1 MEMWPNHLPFPRC
14 RLGLPHVGSS
24 SSEEGLHKNVKSIS
38 ISRTK
43 LQVVLDSLSC
53 SSIENGDEGGKLGT
67 NWMGRTAK
75 QVQTKVLCE
84 RKICKSESFCFK
96 VDKGKIRTCSMY
108 NWKRAERKEK
118 ASIYYRWHS
127 LLIIST
133 KHHILDKIFL
143 EEAMFTRV
151 RWVDWRE
158 VQTQYPGIPR
168 IFNLGFVHIVHK
180 AWMSDFKENQVCRV
194 GVSRCVAFVTDM
206 LVLMTRPCQ
215 KAGGRWNTKMAVGE
229 SLSSR

>member
-1 MEMWPNHLPFPRC
+1 MVLNQNLIKGQLLYSMEMCPSHLPFPRC
-14 RLGLPHVGSS
+14 HLGLPHVGSS

-38 ISRTK
+38 ISQRKK

-53 SSIENGDEGGKLGT
+53 SPIENGDEGGKLGT

-127 LLIIST
+127 LLNI
-133 KHHILDKIFL
+133 
-143 EEAMFTRV
+143 
-151 RWVDWRE
+151 
-158 VQTQYPGIPR
+158 TQNI
-168 IFNLGFVHIVHK
+168 
-180 AWMSDFKENQVCRV
+180 
-194 GVSRCVAFVTDM
+194 T
-206 LVLMTRPCQ
+206 
-215 KAGGRWNTKMAVGE
+215 
-229 SLSSR
+229 SLT

>member
-1 MEMWPNHLPFPRC
+1 MVLNQNLIKGQLLYSTEMCPTHLPFPHC
-14 RLGLPHVGSS
+14 HLGLPHVGSS

-38 ISRTK
+38 ISQRKK

-127 LLIIST
+127 LLNITQNITS
-133 KHHILDKIFL
+133 L
-143 EEAMFTRV
+143 TRS
-151 RWVDWRE
+151 
-158 VQTQYPGIPR
+158 
-168 IFNLGFVHIVHK
+168 F
-180 AWMSDFKENQVCRV
+180 
-194 GVSRCVAFVTDM
+194 
-206 LVLMTRPCQ
+206 
-215 KAGGRWNTKMAVGE
+215 
-229 SLSSR
+229 

>member
-1 MEMWPNHLPFPRC
+1 MLCSVKIVSRELIKYWFLIKILSKGNCCTRWRCVLLTCLFLTVILACLMLALP
-14 RLGLPHVGSS
+14 LLKKVST
-24 SSEEGLHKNVKSIS
+24 KNQSMS

-118 ASIYYRWHS
+118 ASIYYRSHTLLNITQNITS
-127 LLIIST
+127 LT
-133 KHHILDKIFL
+133 
-143 EEAMFTRV
+143 
-151 RWVDWRE
+151 
-158 VQTQYPGIPR
+158 
-168 IFNLGFVHIVHK
+168 
-180 AWMSDFKENQVCRV
+180 
-194 GVSRCVAFVTDM
+194 
-206 LVLMTRPCQ
+206 
-215 KAGGRWNTKMAVGE
+215 
-229 SLSSR
+229 

>member
-1 MEMWPNHLPFPRC
+1 MMEPHFLHPVPGYCEAKEFVLILCFVKIVSGELIKYWFLIKILSKGNCCIRWRCVLLTCLFLAVILACLMLALP
-14 RLGLPHVGSS
+14 LLKKVSTQ
-24 SSEEGLHKNVKSIS
+24 NVKSIS
-38 ISRTK
+38 ISHRKK

-75 QVQTKVLCE
+75 QVQTKVLCG

-127 LLIIST
+127 LLNI
-133 KHHILDKIFL
+133 
-143 EEAMFTRV
+143 
-151 RWVDWRE
+151 
-158 VQTQYPGIPR
+158 TQ
-168 IFNLGFVHIVHK
+168 
-180 AWMSDFKENQVCRV
+180 
-194 GVSRCVAFVTDM
+194 
-206 LVLMTRPCQ
+206 
-215 KAGGRWNTKMAVGE
+215 NTT
-229 SLSSR
+229 SLSDMIALFRGGDVYKGEVSGLEGGPNAISR

>member
-1 MEMWPNHLPFPRC
+1 M
-14 RLGLPHVGSS
+14 
-24 SSEEGLHKNVKSIS
+24 SIS
-38 ISRTK
+38 KTK

-53 SSIENGDEGGKLGT
+53 SPIENGDEGGKLGT

-75 QVQTKVLCE
+75 QVQTKVLCG

-118 ASIYYRWHS
+118 ASIYYRWHT

-133 KHHILDKIFL
+133 KHHILDMIFL

-151 RWVDWRE
+151 R
-158 VQTQYPGIPR
+158 
-168 IFNLGFVHIVHK
+168 
-180 AWMSDFKENQVCRV
+180 
-194 GVSRCVAFVTDM
+194 
-206 LVLMTRPCQ
+206 
-215 KAGGRWNTKMAVGE
+215 
-229 SLSSR
+229 